1 MRYLSVLLLALVAS
15 VALAQTEVSAQTES
29 APELDRIT
37 IVHPACASGCP
48 IYRLELTP
56 EGIVRYEGI
65 GFVKVF
71 GKRAWA
77 ISEQQA
83 VRLFRTA
90 AGTELVPTPKNSAA
104 LLTGKGE
111 CGTPADPP
119 AHITLHTPPSSGFPA
134 EVCFSPKVQALAD
147 AVEAATGVSVYARG
161 EDAEAQKAIHAV
173 LDAQT
178 EAWNKG
184 DLEGY
189 MAGYWKSPDLTFF
202 SGASETAG
210 WTKTLERYRAAY
222 KSEGRQMG
230 QVAFDGVRIEM
241 LSPDAA
247 FVRGRWK
254 LTMPD
259 GKQPH
264 GQYTLLVR
272 RMPDGWRIIHDHSSG
287 N

>member
-1 MRYLSVLLLALVAS
+1 MRYLSVLLLALAAS
-15 VALAQTEVSAQTES
+15 VTLAQPEP

-37 IVHPACASGCP
+37 IVHPACAAGCP
-48 IYRLELTP
+48 IYRVELTP
-56 EGIVRYEGI
+56 EGVVRYEGM

-71 GKRAWA
+71 GKRAWV

-83 VRLFRTA
+83 AKLFRA
-90 AGTELVPTPKNSAA
+90 AAETELVPTQKNSAA
-104 LLTGKGE
+104 LLTQKGE
-111 CGTPADPP
+111 CGTPADSP
-119 AHITLHTPPSSGFPA
+119 AHIMLHTPASSGFPA

-161 EDAEAQKAIHAV
+161 ADTEAEKAIHAV
-173 LDAQT
+173 LNAQT

-189 MAGYWKSPDLTFF
+189 MAGYWKSSDLTFF

-230 QVAFDGVRIEM
+230 QVGFDGVRIEM

-254 LTMPD
+254 LNMSD

-264 GQYTLLVR
+264 GQFTLLMR